1 MIVPAKRIDCYCDV
15 VRLWW
20 LGNSPSVH
28 HQLGPR
34 PHTLSLAYGT
44 IQEEHGP
51 LVAAIQIGMK
61 TYDINE
67 AADFLKIDR
76 STALELASAGTL
88 PGAKV
93 GRAWVFME
101 DELIAYLRDVTRKQ
115 TQSRRAH
122 AEASQVIDRV
132 VREPTPRRG
141 TRRRP
146 LPALPELSSQIA
158 AA

>member
-1 MIVPAKRIDCYCDV
+1 
-15 VRLWW
+15 
-20 LGNSPSVH
+20 
-28 HQLGPR
+28 
-34 PHTLSLAYGT
+34 
-44 IQEEHGP
+44 
-51 LVAAIQIGMK
+51 MK

-76 STALELASAGTL
+76 STALDLASLGTL

-115 TQSRRAH
+115 TQVRRTE
-122 AEASQVIDRV
+122 AEATQVIERA
-132 VREPTPRRG
+132 VREPGLRRRS
-141 TRRRP
+141 RRRP
-146 LPALPELSSQIA
+146 LPALPEVSSQIA